1 MKGTDDRPVT
11 LKSTEELLVPN
22 IDLVISM
29 RDLVGQIDPPSY
41 LRSISFSSPSTPAST
56 HEIMGDQHNI
66 SQILAALAAH
76 QSTNVAGHTSS
87 PQQGHM
93 PLNAFSG
100 SYHPSAASANV
111 ANYSLPPPDSTGSLD
126 ISGIKPVNTGSVSI
140 ADAIA
145 KARGIAAE
153 KGILHDQNRDSRRD
167 PRSYHR
173 SQSPQRSPSRITR
186 DIFRDNYN
194 PYRDERR
201 TDRRAGP
208 NERGYTRD
216 RSFSP
221 RPAGRAQEPYSP
233 QSSPR
238 QYWGTDDRPPPQGRR
253 PGSMD
258 DNVETIS
265 VESSLVGLIIGRQGE
280 SLRRIESDTG
290 TRIQFLDNADPSSSV
305 RLCKI
310 TGSRVARGDVKA
322 EITRIISESSAS
334 RSGTRTDRPGH
345 MPPKATSQSAQDD
358 EDAVR
363 IMVPDRTVGLII
375 GRGGETIRDL
385 QERSGCHVNIVNEN
399 KSINGLRPVNLIGSP
414 DATERAKNLILE
426 IVESDTRQLANPTQ
440 REPRAAYGGDQ
451 PGGGPGGE
459 KINDMMF
466 IPPDAVGMI
475 IGKGGDTIKEMQA
488 VTGCRINIQSPVG
501 RDADREVTLVG
512 SRGAIEEAKRM
523 IMEKIDSAEYKAR
536 SQQPQRRDDS
546 YGDRYAR
553 PQQRQGQQYY
563 QDYQDQN
570 RAAAQP
576 LTQQHPPQPGA
587 EEDPYAQWGG
597 YQNYI
602 AWWYAAMQQQAQQQ
616 QTGQAPP
623 GQSEPPGPP
632 GVP

>member
-1 MKGTDDRPVT
+1 
-11 LKSTEELLVPN
+11 
-22 IDLVISM
+22 
-29 RDLVGQIDPPSY
+29 
-41 LRSISFSSPSTPAST
+41 
-56 HEIMGDQHNI
+56 MGDQQNI

-76 QSTNVAGHTSS
+76 QSTSAAGHTSS
-87 PQQGHM
+87 PQSGQM
-93 PLNAFSG
+93 PLHTYPG
-100 SYHPSAASANV
+100 SYHPSAASGNV
-111 ANYSLPPPDSTGSLD
+111 ANFSLPPPDSTGSLD
-126 ISGIKPVNTGSVSI
+126 ISGAKPISTGSVSI

-153 KGILHDQNRDSRRD
+153 KGIVHDPNRVDSRRD
-167 PRSYHR
+167 PRSCHR
-173 SQSPQRSPSRITR
+173 SQSPQRSPPRITR
-186 DIFRDNYN
+186 DTFRDNYN

-201 TDRRAGP
+201 ADRRTGTS
-208 NERGYTRD
+208 ERGYTRE

-221 RPAGRAQEPYSP
+221 RPGGRGQESYSP
-233 QSSPR
+233 QPSSR
-238 QYWGTDDRPPPQGRR
+238 QYWGANERAPPQGRR

-258 DNVETIS
+258 DNIETIS

-280 SLRRIESDTG
+280 SLRRIESETG
-290 TRIQFLDNADPSSSV
+290 TRIQFLDSANPSSTV

-310 TGSRVARGDVKA
+310 TGSRAARGDAKA

-334 RSGTRTDRPGH
+334 RSGARADRPGH
-345 MPPKATSQSAQDD
+345 MPPKATSQPSQDD

-414 DATERAKNLILE
+414 EATERAKNMILE

-440 REPRAAYGGDQ
+440 REPRPPFGGD
-451 PGGGPGGE
+451 PSGGGPGGE

-488 VTGCRINIQSPVG
+488 ISGCRINIQSPVG
-501 RDADREVTLVG
+501 RDADREVTFVG

-523 IMEKIDSAEYKAR
+523 ITEKIDSAEYKSR

-553 PQQRQGQQYY
+553 SQQRQAHPHY
-563 QDYQDQN
+563 QDYRDQN
-570 RAAAQP
+570 RQATQP
-576 LTQQHPPQPGA
+576 PTQQPPSQSGGG
-587 EEDPYAQWGG
+587 EDPYAQWGG
-597 YQNYI
+597 YQNYV

-616 QTGQAPP
+616 QGAQAPP

-632 GVP
+632 GVS

>member
-1 MKGTDDRPVT
+1 
-11 LKSTEELLVPN
+11 
-22 IDLVISM
+22 
-29 RDLVGQIDPPSY
+29 
-41 LRSISFSSPSTPAST
+41 
-56 HEIMGDQHNI
+56 MGDQQNI

-76 QSTNVAGHTSS
+76 QSTSAAGNTSS
-87 PQQGHM
+87 PQPGQM
-93 PLNAFSG
+93 PLNTYPG
-100 SYHPSAASANV
+100 SYHHSATSANV
-111 ANYSLPPPDSTGSLD
+111 ANYSLPPPDNTGSLD
-126 ISGIKPVNTGSVSI
+126 ISGAKPVNTGSVSI

-153 KGILHDQNRDSRRD
+153 KGIVHDPNRDSRRD

-173 SQSPQRSPSRITR
+173 SQSPQRSPPRITR
-186 DIFRDNYN
+186 DTFRDNYN

-201 TDRRAGP
+201 ADRRASTS
-208 NERGYTRD
+208 ERGYTRE

-221 RPAGRAQEPYSP
+221 RPGGRGQESYSP
-233 QSSPR
+233 QPSSR
-238 QYWGTDDRPPPQGRR
+238 QYWGANDRAPPQGRR

-258 DNVETIS
+258 ENIETIS

-280 SLRRIESDTG
+280 SLRRIESETG
-290 TRIQFLDNADPSSSV
+290 TRIQFLDNADPSSTV
-305 RLCKI
+305 RPCKI
-310 TGSRVARGDVKA
+310 TGSRAARGDAKA

-334 RSGTRTDRPGH
+334 RSGARADRPGH
-345 MPPKATSQSAQDD
+345 MPPKAASQPSQDD

-414 DATERAKNLILE
+414 EATERAKNMILE

-440 REPRAAYGGDQ
+440 RETRPPFGGD
-451 PGGGPGGE
+451 PSGGGPGGE

-488 VTGCRINIQSPVG
+488 ISGCRINIQSPVG

-523 IMEKIDSAEYKAR
+523 IMEKIDSAEYKSR

-553 PQQRQGQQYY
+553 PQQRQTQPHY
-563 QDYQDQN
+563 QDFQDQN
-570 RAAAQP
+570 RQATQPPAQ
-576 LTQQHPPQPGA
+576 QPPSQSSGG
-587 EEDPYAQWGG
+587 EDPYAQWGG
-597 YQNYI
+597 YQNYV

-616 QTGQAPP
+616 GTQAPP

-632 GVP
+632 GVS

>member
-1 MKGTDDRPVT
+1 
-11 LKSTEELLVPN
+11 
-22 IDLVISM
+22 
-29 RDLVGQIDPPSY
+29 
-41 LRSISFSSPSTPAST
+41 
-56 HEIMGDQHNI
+56 MGDQQNI

-76 QSTNVAGHTSS
+76 QSTSAAGHTSS
-87 PQQGHM
+87 PQPGQM
-93 PLNAFSG
+93 PLHAYPG

-126 ISGIKPVNTGSVSI
+126 ISGAKPVNTGSVSI

-153 KGILHDQNRDSRRD
+153 KGIVHDPNRGPPREVDSRRD

-173 SQSPQRSPSRITR
+173 SQSPQRSPPRITR
-186 DIFRDNYN
+186 DTFRDNYN

-201 TDRRAGP
+201 ADRRAGTS
-208 NERGYTRD
+208 ERGYTRE

-221 RPAGRAQEPYSP
+221 RPGGRGQESYSP
-233 QSSPR
+233 PPSSR
-238 QYWGTDDRPPPQGRR
+238 QYRGPNDRAPHQGRR

-258 DNVETIS
+258 DNVETIQ
-265 VESSLVGLIIGRQGE
+265 VESIKVGLIIGRQGE
-280 SLRRIESDTG
+280 SLRRIESKTG
-290 TRIQFLDNADPSSSV
+290 ARIQFLDNSEGSSE

-310 TGSRVARGDVKA
+310 TGSKAERDHAKA
-322 EITRIISESSAS
+322 EIELILTAGAAS
-334 RSGTRTDRPGH
+334 RPGARADRPGH
-345 MPPKATSQSAQDD
+345 MPPKAASQPSLDD

-414 DATERAKNLILE
+414 EATERAKNLILE

-440 REPRAAYGGDQ
+440 REPRPPFGGD
-451 PGGGPGGE
+451 PSGGGPGGE

-488 VTGCRINIQSPVG
+488 ISGCRINIQSPVG

-523 IMEKIDSAEYKAR
+523 IMEKIDSAEYKSR

-553 PQQRQGQQYY
+553 PQQRQAQPHYQEYQEYQEY

-570 RAAAQP
+570 RQAPKPPAQ
-576 LTQQHPPQPGA
+576 QPPSQSSGG
-587 EEDPYAQWGG
+587 EDPYAQWGG
-597 YQNYI
+597 YQNYV

-616 QTGQAPP
+616 QGAQVPP

-632 GVP
+632 GVS

>member
-1 MKGTDDRPVT
+1 
-11 LKSTEELLVPN
+11 
-22 IDLVISM
+22 
-29 RDLVGQIDPPSY
+29 
-41 LRSISFSSPSTPAST
+41 
-56 HEIMGDQHNI
+56 MGDQQNI

-76 QSTNVAGHTSS
+76 QSTSTAGHITS
-87 PQQGHM
+87 PQQGQM
-93 PLNAFSG
+93 PLHAYSG
-100 SYHPSAASANV
+100 SYHPSAAPPNI
-111 ANYSLPPPDSTGSLD
+111 ANYSLPPPDNTGSLD
-126 ISGIKPVNTGSVSI
+126 ISGAKPVNTGSVSI

-153 KGILHDQNRDSRRD
+153 KGIVHDPNRGPLRGADTRRD

-173 SQSPQRSPSRITR
+173 SRSPSRSPPRVTR
-186 DIFRDNYN
+186 DTFRDNYN

-201 TDRRAGP
+201 ADRRGGAS
-208 NERGYTRD
+208 ERGYTRE

-221 RPAGRAQEPYSP
+221 RPGGRGQESYSP
-233 QSSPR
+233 QPSSR
-238 QYWGTDDRPPPQGRR
+238 QYWGADDRPPPPPPQSRR
-253 PGSMD
+253 AGSID

-290 TRIQFLDNADPSSSV
+290 TRIQFLDNADPSSTV

-310 TGSRVARGDVKA
+310 TGSRAARGEAKA
-322 EITRIISESSAS
+322 EITRMISESNAS
-334 RSGTRTDRPGH
+334 RSGTRPDRPGH
-345 MPPKATSQSAQDD
+345 MPPNATSQPPQDD

-414 DATERAKNLILE
+414 EATERAKNFILE

-440 REPRAAYGGDQ
+440 REPRPTYGGD
-451 PGGGPGGE
+451 PSGGAPGGE
-459 KINDMMF
+459 KVNDMMF
-466 IPPDAVGMI
+466 IPPDAV
-475 IGKGGDTIKEMQA
+475 GGDTIKEMQA

-501 RDADREVTLVG
+501 RDAEREVTLVG
-512 SRGAIEEAKRM
+512 SRAAIEEAKRM
-523 IMEKIDSAEYKAR
+523 IMEKIDSAEYKSRA
-536 SQQPQRRDDS
+536 QQPPRRDDS

-553 PQQRQGQQYY
+553 PQQRQTQPYY
-563 QDYQDQN
+563 QDYQDYQDQG
-570 RAAAQP
+570 RQAPQP
-576 LTQQHPPQPGA
+576 PSQQHPSQSGG

-597 YQNYI
+597 YQNYV

-616 QTGQAPP
+616 QGGQAPP
-623 GQSEPPGPP
+623 GHPEPPGPP
-632 GVP
+632 GVS

>member
-1 MKGTDDRPVT
+1 
-11 LKSTEELLVPN
+11 
-22 IDLVISM
+22 
-29 RDLVGQIDPPSY
+29 
-41 LRSISFSSPSTPAST
+41 
-56 HEIMGDQHNI
+56 MGDQQNI

-76 QSTNVAGHTSS
+76 QSTSTTGHTTS
-87 PQQGHM
+87 PGQM
-93 PLNAFSG
+93 PMHAYSG
-100 SYHPSAASANV
+100 SYHPSAVPSNIV
-111 ANYSLPPPDSTGSLD
+111 NYSLPPPDNTGSLD
-126 ISGIKPVNTGSVSI
+126 ISGAKPVNTGSVSI

-153 KGILHDQNRDSRRD
+153 KGIVHDPNRALDTRRD
-167 PRSYHR
+167 PRAYHR
-173 SQSPQRSPSRITR
+173 SRSPSRSPPRITR
-186 DIFRDNYN
+186 DTFRDNYN

-201 TDRRAGP
+201 ADRRGGAS
-208 NERGYTRD
+208 ERGYTRD

-221 RPAGRAQEPYSP
+221 RPGGRGQESYSP
-233 QSSPR
+233 QPSSR
-238 QYWGTDDRPPPQGRR
+238 QYWGADDRPPPQSRR
-253 PGSMD
+253 AGSID

-280 SLRRIESDTG
+280 SLRRIEADTG

-310 TGSRVARGDVKA
+310 TGSRAARGDAKA
-322 EITRIISESSAS
+322 EITRMISESSAS
-334 RSGTRTDRPGH
+334 RSGTRPDRPGH
-345 MPPKATSQSAQDD
+345 MPPRDTSQPALDD

-414 DATERAKNLILE
+414 EATERAKNFILE

-440 REPRAAYGGDQ
+440 REPRPAYGGD
-451 PGGGPGGE
+451 PSGGAAGAE
-459 KINDMMF
+459 KVNDMMF

-501 RDADREVTLVG
+501 RDAEREVTLVG

-523 IMEKIDSAEYKAR
+523 IMEKIDSPEYKSRA
-536 SQQPQRRDDS
+536 QQPPRRDDS
-546 YGDRYAR
+546 YGDRYGR
-553 PQQRQGQQYY
+553 PQQRQTQPYY
-563 QDYQDQN
+563 QDYQDQS
-570 RAAAQP
+570 RQAHQP
-576 LTQQHPPQPGA
+576 PSQQQHLSQPGG

-597 YQNYI
+597 YQNYV

-616 QTGQAPP
+616 QGGQSLP
-623 GQSEPPGPP
+623 GQPEPPGPP
-632 GVP
+632 GVS